1 MRSLVLPLCFSFL
14 KCGYYEAHFQMCYNY
29 GEQKGGGNEYMRKRS
44 KKPLGKQKKMK
55 KKRKNRKVREYE
67 KIKMELT
74 NLSPAERRRERIL
87 AEAEEKT
94 AINTTPL
101 TISVISMIFSWFA
114 VFQSKIYE
122 ILKDWF
128 QTLLEE
134 YSNHAEIIQK
144 IQQKMSDIQ
153 NSHIEIFGVVVVASA
168 IAITIIRVHQ
178 LRLEKAARKNRIRL
192 EILDEFFPDSKQK
205 K

>member
-1 MRSLVLPLCFSFL
+1 
-14 KCGYYEAHFQMCYNY
+14 MC
-29 GEQKGGGNEYMRKRS
+29 KRS
-44 KKPLGKQKKMK
+44 KKPLGKQQK

-94 AINTTPL
+94 APL

-192 EILDEFFPDSKQK
+192 EILDEFFPNSRQK

>member
-1 MRSLVLPLCFSFL
+1 
-14 KCGYYEAHFQMCYNY
+14 MC
-29 GEQKGGGNEYMRKRS
+29 KRS
-44 KKPLGKQKKMK
+44 KKPLGKQQQKK
-55 KKRKNRKVREYE
+55 KKRKNRKIREYE

-74 NLSPAERRRERIL
+74 NLSPAARRRERIL

-192 EILDEFFPDSKQK
+192 EILDEFFPNSKQK

>member
-1 MRSLVLPLCFSFL
+1 
-14 KCGYYEAHFQMCYNY
+14 MC
-29 GEQKGGGNEYMRKRS
+29 KRS
-44 KKPLGKQKKMK
+44 KKPLGKQQKK

-144 IQQKMSDIQ
+144 I
-153 NSHIEIFGVVVVASA
+153 
-168 IAITIIRVHQ
+168 
-178 LRLEKAARKNRIRL
+178 
-192 EILDEFFPDSKQK
+192 
-205 K
+205 

>member
-1 MRSLVLPLCFSFL
+1 
-14 KCGYYEAHFQMCYNY
+14 
-29 GEQKGGGNEYMRKRS
+29 MRKRS
-44 KKPLGKQKKMK
+44 EKPLGKQQK
-55 KKRKNRKVREYE
+55 KNREVLKYE
-67 KIKMELT
+67 EIKTELT
-74 NLSPAERRRERIL
+74 NISPAERRRKRIL

-192 EILDEFFPDSKQK
+192 EILDEFFPNSKQK

>member
-1 MRSLVLPLCFSFL
+1 
-14 KCGYYEAHFQMCYNY
+14 MC
-29 GEQKGGGNEYMRKRS
+29 KRS
-44 KKPLGKQKKMK
+44 KKPLGKQQK

-144 IQQKMSDIQ
+144 IQLYGFISCVSRKQPAK
-153 NSHIEIFGVVVVASA
+153 IEFGSKYWMNFSQ
-168 IAITIIRVHQ
+168 IAD
-178 LRLEKAARKNRIRL
+178 RKNNSI
-192 EILDEFFPDSKQK
+192 
-205 K
+205 

>member
-1 MRSLVLPLCFSFL
+1 
-14 KCGYYEAHFQMCYNY
+14 MC
-29 GEQKGGGNEYMRKRS
+29 KRS
-44 KKPLGKQKKMK
+44 KKPLGKQQK

-144 IQQKMSDIQ
+144 IQQKSSGNFMR
-153 NSHIEIFGVVVVASA
+153 NKLPKFVAPSYKPYYENMRKTKHFTVDDSC
-168 IAITIIRVHQ
+168 IGC
-178 LRLEKAARKNRIRL
+178 RLCEKMG
-192 EILDEFFPDSKQK
+192 
-205 K
+205 

>member
-1 MRSLVLPLCFSFL
+1 
-14 KCGYYEAHFQMCYNY
+14 MC
-29 GEQKGGGNEYMRKRS
+29 KRS
-44 KKPLGKQKKMK
+44 KKPLGKQQK

-122 ILKDWF
+122 ILKDC
-128 QTLLEE
+128 
-134 YSNHAEIIQK
+134 SKNIQIMLK
-144 IQQKMSDIQ
+144 
-153 NSHIEIFGVVVVASA
+153 
-168 IAITIIRVHQ
+168 
-178 LRLEKAARKNRIRL
+178 
-192 EILDEFFPDSKQK
+192 
-205 K
+205 

>member
-1 MRSLVLPLCFSFL
+1 
-14 KCGYYEAHFQMCYNY
+14 
-29 GEQKGGGNEYMRKRS
+29 MRKRS
-44 KKPLGKQKKMK
+44 KKPLGKQQKK

-114 VFQSKIYE
+114 VFQ
-122 ILKDWF
+122 
-128 QTLLEE
+128 
-134 YSNHAEIIQK
+134 
-144 IQQKMSDIQ
+144 KMSDIQ
-153 NSHIEIFGVVVVASA
+153 NSHIEIFGVVVVASV

-178 LRLEKAARKNRIRL
+178 LRLKKAARKNRIRL
-192 EILDEFFPDSKQK
+192 EILDEFFPNSKQK

>member
-1 MRSLVLPLCFSFL
+1 MVSERGKTNTCVNAL
-14 KCGYYEAHFQMCYNY
+14 KTFRQAAAE
-29 GEQKGGGNEYMRKRS
+29 EETE
-44 KKPLGKQKKMK
+44 
-55 KKRKNRKVREYE
+55 NRKVREYE

-114 VFQSKIYE
+114 VFQSKIYD
-122 ILKDWF
+122 ILKDQF
-128 QTLLEE
+128 QTLLKE
-134 YSNHAEIIQK
+134 YSNYAGIIQK

-168 IAITIIRVHQ
+168 IAAVIILICQRCF
-178 LRLEKAARKNRIRL
+178 EKATRKNRIRL

>member
-1 MRSLVLPLCFSFL
+1 
-14 KCGYYEAHFQMCYNY
+14 MCYNY
-29 GEQKGGGNEYMRKRS
+29 GERKGGYKYMRKCS
-44 KKPLGKQKKMK
+44 KKPLGKQQK

>member
-1 MRSLVLPLCFSFL
+1 
-14 KCGYYEAHFQMCYNY
+14 
-29 GEQKGGGNEYMRKRS
+29 MRKRS
-44 KKPLGKQKKMK
+44 KKPLGKQQK

-101 TISVISMIFSWFA
+101 TISVISMIFA
-114 VFQSKIYE
+114 VF
-122 ILKDWF
+122 
-128 QTLLEE
+128 
-134 YSNHAEIIQK
+134 
-144 IQQKMSDIQ
+144 QKMSDIQ

-168 IAITIIRVHQ
+168 IAAVIIRICQ
-178 LRLEKAARKNRIRL
+178 RCFEKATRKNRIRL

>member
-1 MRSLVLPLCFSFL
+1 METSNKEKLSAKVPD
-14 KCGYYEAHFQMCYNY
+14 
-29 GEQKGGGNEYMRKRS
+29 
-44 KKPLGKQKKMK
+44 
-55 KKRKNRKVREYE
+55 NRKEITEITETELKELEKVAKQYGRDSWEY
-67 KIKMELT
+67 
-74 NLSPAERRRERIL
+74 
-87 AEAEEKT
+87 
-94 AINTTPL
+94 
-101 TISVISMIFSWFA
+101 
-114 VFQSKIYE
+114 SKY
-122 ILKDWF
+122 LKVNF
-128 QTLLEE
+128 KHIGEE

-192 EILDEFFPDSKQK
+192 EILDEFFPNSRQK

>member
-1 MRSLVLPLCFSFL
+1 
-14 KCGYYEAHFQMCYNY
+14 MC
-29 GEQKGGGNEYMRKRS
+29 KRS
-44 KKPLGKQKKMK
+44 KKPLGKQQK

-134 YSNHAEIIQK
+134 YSNHAEK
-144 IQQKMSDIQ
+144 IGRA
-153 NSHIEIFGVVVVASA
+153 HV
-168 IAITIIRVHQ
+168 
-178 LRLEKAARKNRIRL
+178 
-192 EILDEFFPDSKQK
+192 
-205 K
+205 